1 MNDTQRVIRN
11 SYSCQSLEY
20 LNSFLLT
27 LTFTNSNK
35 KLKSDFEQE
44 LIIKSRIKF
53 IFIYLFSK

>member
-1 MNDTQRVIRN
+1 
-11 SYSCQSLEY
+11 LEY